1 MIRGAAPPP
10 KRGGKL
16 VARLLLGLALLFVL
30 LLLAGAGSAYAAYS
44 QLASSLQ
51 GRLDTLQKHNSFQT
65 SRIYDRHG
73 TLLYEFFDAG
83 KRTRVPLSQISP
95 ILINATVAIEDKTF
109 FENPGVYYE
118 GIIKAGYRAL
128 LGEASG
134 GASTITQQLIKRVV
148 LTEEERSPDKLLQR
162 KLTEIVLAQELAQK

>member
-1 MIRGAAPPP
+1 MAEHPYNHDPRRFRRSLAGRPLARRRPPPVVIRGAAPPP

-16 VARLLLGLALLFVL
+16 VVRLLLGLALLGVL
-30 LLLAGAGSAYAAYS
+30 LVLAGAGSAYAAYA
-44 QLASSLQ
+44 QLANSLQ

-95 ILINATVAIEDKTF
+95 ILVDATVAIEDKTF
-109 FENPGVYYE
+109 FENPGVDYE

-128 LGEASG
+128 
-134 GASTITQQLIKRVV
+134 
-148 LTEEERSPDKLLQR
+148 
-162 KLTEIVLAQELAQK
+162 